1 MPDLQEVF
9 RLSTQ
14 KVKPDPGALD
24 RQHRFQRR
32 ITTRRRLATFA
43 VAAAIG
49 VAAVALILV
58 NTPGEQAT
66 TPADTPSTVSPAEA
80 EALQVATGF
89 LGAFGS
95 FDSERAMGY
104 LADDAD
110 ITGMTEG
117 MGVKGLSLMTSFLRA
132 QGYQQRFTS
141 CEAATS
147 ATDTSVVCKFD
158 FHAIRSDEIGRGPF
172 SGSTFDLIVRDGE
185 IVRAS
190 MYLEIEEYGPQMWEP
205 FADWVSTTHP
215 KDVSVM
221 YNPSLTNFR
230 LTEESIRLW
239 ERRTREYVEEM
250 KRGADGQS
258 AKGLSVDYVV
268 DLNTGAMT
276 PLPEAIIRSL
286 GETAEGAQAESQYAA
301 SPDGSQLAYVG
312 TGDEG
317 SSQIFIAGIDGTGI
331 RQLTHDPV
339 AADSPAWS
347 PDGTMIAYVGGRRS
361 DVRDLIPGDVLV
373 LDVATDES
381 TQIADGASAYS
392 GLQFT
397 PDGSS
402 IVYTGGTA
410 GQEMRIVPV
419 AGGPSTV
426 LFGDGHGGMGHAT
439 SGSFSPDGSLV
450 TMTGHEVDG
459 PGAAVFVSNTDGTQR
474 RAIAGYGMNPAGT
487 WSPDGS
493 RIVCLSYEGGRI
505 LVVDIA
511 TGDASPVA
519 KGSEAIWLDDHTLLV
534 EA

>member
-1 MPDLQEVF
+1 MPEVQEVF
-9 RLSTQ
+9 RMATH
-14 KVKPDPGALD
+14 KVDPDPGALE

-32 ITTRRRLATFA
+32 TTTRRKLAAFA

-49 VAAVALILV
+49 VAAIALILV
-58 NTPGEQAT
+58 NTAGQQAT
-66 TPADTPSTVSPAEA
+66 TPADTPSTVNPADA
-80 EALQVATGF
+80 EALEVATGF

-95 FDSERAMGY
+95 FNSDRAMSY
-104 LADDAD
+104 LAHDAD

-117 MGVKGLSLMTSFLRA
+117 MGVEGLSLMTSFLQA
-132 QGYQQRFTS
+132 QGYQQSITS
-141 CEAATS
+141 CEAATTAS
-147 ATDTSVVCKFD
+147 DTSVVCKFD

-172 SGSTFDLIVRDGE
+172 SGSTFDLTVRDGE
-185 IVRAS
+185 ILLAS
-190 MYLEIEEYGPQMWEP
+190 MYLEIEEFSPQMWEP

-215 KDVSVM
+215 EDVSVM

-239 ERRTREYVEEM
+239 ERRTREYVEEVQ
-250 KRGADGQS
+250 RGAEGQS
-258 AKGLSVDYVV
+258 VQGLSVDYVV
-268 DLNTGAMT
+268 DLDSGAMT

-286 GETAEGAQAESQYAA
+286 GETAEGAQAESQFAA

-317 SSQIFIAGIDGTGI
+317 SPQIFIGGIDGTGI
-331 RQLTHDPV
+331 RQMTHDPV
-339 AADSPAWS
+339 GADSPAWS

-361 DVRDLIPGDVLV
+361 DLSDLIPGDVFV

-381 TQIADGASAYS
+381 TQIADGAFPHT

-402 IVYTGGTA
+402 LVYTGGTA

-419 AGGPSTV
+419 AGGQSTI
-426 LFGDGHGGMGHAT
+426 LFGDGHGGMGHAA

-450 TMTGHEVDG
+450 TMTGNEVDG

-493 RIVCLSYEGGRI
+493 QIVCLSYREDRI

-519 KGSEAIWLDDHTLLV
+519 RGSEAIWLDAHTLLV